1 MNLNQITLPTRD
13 IAKSRQFYIKMGFE
27 LIVDADHYLR
37 FASKEG
43 SATFSVIK
51 VDEDFKNGSIIYFET
66 PELDSLV
73 LELKSKGFTFDQDPK
88 DMDYLWREAILHD
101 PAGNMIKLYWAGDN
115 RVNPPWRVS
124 VSA

>member
-1 MNLNQITLPTRD
+1 
-13 IAKSRQFYIKMGFE
+13 MGFE